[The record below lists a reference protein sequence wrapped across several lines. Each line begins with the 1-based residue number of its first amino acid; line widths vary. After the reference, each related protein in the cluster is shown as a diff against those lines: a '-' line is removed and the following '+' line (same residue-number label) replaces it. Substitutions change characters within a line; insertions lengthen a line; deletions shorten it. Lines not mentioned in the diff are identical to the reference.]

1 MPKCPKSGLSP
12 YHIGWDLFTPP
23 PGEAERMDCRVCGAG
38 MDAARGLTGP
48 TGFAEAMARRG
59 HLHDR
64 FTCPNSGEPWHREA
78 LALRQAMEDTPS
90 RRVRALMGEDLDE
103 LLAAHAASRR
113 NTIECVEGPDGR
125 NTSENHKEAG

>member
-1 MPKCPKSGLSP
+1 
-12 YHIGWDLFTPP
+12 
-23 PGEAERMDCRVCGAG
+23 MDCRVCGAG